1 MLTLATM
8 STPEL
13 IALNKAKES
22 AGGSVALA
30 AALSAAGPKLTS
42 QAVSQWKR
50 VPAERVIEVER
61 LTGVSRHE
69 LRPDVFG
76 PAASTA
82 SEPATSEAGAAA

>member
-1 MLTLATM
+1 M

-13 IALNKAKES
+13 IALNKAKEN

-30 AALSAAGPKLTS
+30 VALSAAGPKLTS

-76 PAASTA
+76 PAAPDTLPA
-82 SEPATSEAGAAA
+82 AAPATEGAAA

>member
-1 MLTLATM
+1 M

-69 LRPDVFG
+69 MRPDVFG
-76 PAASTA
+76 PAAASTA
-82 SEPATSEAGAAA
+82 SESAASEAGAAA